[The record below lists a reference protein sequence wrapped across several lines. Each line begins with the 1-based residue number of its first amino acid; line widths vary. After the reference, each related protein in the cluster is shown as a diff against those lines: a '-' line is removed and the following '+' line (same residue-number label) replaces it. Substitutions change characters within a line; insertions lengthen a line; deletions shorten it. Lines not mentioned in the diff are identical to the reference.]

1 MTVAELIEELNKI
14 EDTTLE
20 VVDSAND
27 NIDSVLVEECFDN
40 KYVRIF

>member
-1 MTVAELIEELNKI
+1 MTVKELIEKLNKI

-27 NIDSVLVEECFDN
+27 NIDRVLVEECFDN

>member
-1 MTVAELIEELNKI
+1 MTVAELIEELSKI

-27 NIDSVLVEECFDN
+27 HVDSVLVEECFDN

>member
-1 MTVAELIEELNKI
+1 MTVKELIEELNKI

-27 NIDSVLVEECFDN
+27 YIDSVIVEECFNN

>member
-20 VVDSAND
+20 VIDSAND
-27 NIDSVLVEECFDN
+27 NIDCVVVEECFDN